1 MADTHKLM
9 KLGIEPAMRQLLAD
23 HCGGIDLQPRKMPI
37 RWNGEG
43 NGSFEFDAVSADG
56 RIVACL
62 SAAGNLYPG
71 QLRKLIMDA
80 AFMWLVPGAQ
90 RQILGVVDDH
100 VAKKLEAL
108 SGADF
113 HLKLESLPS
122 ICRSKCGQELKA
134 SESLRRLSCGQVE
147 IALREA
153 GIENRQMLFCCYHW
167 IRSRFRRRAKSKMDL
182 KQLRAEWLDFAKTAL
197 PRGDGHLWRNNAQ
210 GHRRR
215 KRGHSSPRAHVA
227 GTDG

>member
-23 HCGGIDLQPRKMPI
+23 HCGGIDLRPRKMPI

-43 NGSFEFDAVSADG
+43 TGSFEFDAVSADG

-62 SAAGNLYPG
+62 STAGNLNPG

-100 VAKKLEAL
+100 VAKKLEAQK
-108 SGADF
+108 SRGR
-113 HLKLESLPS
+113 LPP
-122 ICRSKCGQELKA
+122 KT
-134 SESLRRLSCGQVE
+134 E
-147 IALREA
+147 IAVLNLPE
-153 GIENRQMLFCCYHW
+153 QMRTELEG
-167 IRSRFRRRAKSKMDL
+167 FRKLA
-182 KQLRAEWLDFAKTAL
+182 AVEV
-197 PRGDGHLWRNNAQ
+197 GGQ
-210 GHRRR
+210 G
-215 KRGHSSPRAHVA
+215 
-227 GTDG
+227 